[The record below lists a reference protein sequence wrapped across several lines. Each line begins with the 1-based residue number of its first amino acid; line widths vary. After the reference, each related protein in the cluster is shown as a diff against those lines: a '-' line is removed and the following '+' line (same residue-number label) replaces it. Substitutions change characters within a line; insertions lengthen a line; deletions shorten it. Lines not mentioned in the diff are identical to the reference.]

1 MKTQPTIG
9 PMATLRLYWQ
19 SALKFKKPMAL
30 VYGLMP
36 VAQIAE
42 ETISPLLIA
51 SILNKL
57 ASGRFDEL
65 TSEKVLPIIGIII
78 AIELFSHFLWIT
90 IVRIFWRWQE
100 NVMRDL
106 AERSS
111 DHLSTMSY
119 RFFSDRF
126 AGSLVNQVSKFSGS
140 FERLT
145 DSMTWNVYKLVIGAV
160 ATCVVLLPKAPIVV
174 AGIIGIATIYI
185 PTVWYFRKKQVPFN
199 KRWAQ
204 AETHRTGQLA
214 DYVSNIIAVKSFSNE
229 KLEKKLIRKRF
240 DEVFDRSMDTMH
252 LNMNQELVSGVIQR
266 SLNVFVIGFSIWL
279 ATTGRIEVGV
289 IYLSLEYTRAILRR
303 LWDLNSTF
311 RNITR
316 VFGDAHD
323 MTEILQITPEVK
335 DPVEPETPQITD
347 GAIAFNQVT
356 FRYEGDKSK
365 TKTKTLFNNLALDI
379 KPGEKIGLVG
389 PSGGGKTTITKLLLR
404 FMDIQDGSITID
416 GQDIAAISQQDL
428 RSYIAYVSQEPILFH
443 RSLYDNIRYGKLG
456 ATKHEVLAAARH
468 AHADEFIDSL
478 PEGYETLVGERG
490 VKLSGGQRQ
499 RIAIARAM
507 LKDAPILVLD
517 EATSALD
524 SESEVLIQDA
534 LWKLMESKTAL
545 VIAHRLSTIQKMDR
559 IIVLDKGSIVEQGT
573 HSELIN
579 QKGVYAK
586 LWAHQ
591 SGGFLED

>member
-1 MKTQPTIG
+1 MKTQNNVSPL
-9 PMATLRLYWQ
+9 ATLRLYWQ
-19 SALKFKKPMAL
+19 SAIKFKKSMVL
-30 VYGLMP
+30 IYGLMP

-42 ETISPLLIA
+42 ETISPILIA

-57 ASGRFDEL
+57 VAGSFADL
-65 TSEKVLPIIGIII
+65 TTEKVLPIIGIII
-78 AIELFSHFLWIT
+78 VIEIFSHLLWIY
-90 IVRIFWRWQE
+90 IVRTFWRWQE

-106 AERSS
+106 AVRSS

-126 AGSLVNQVSKFSGS
+126 AGSLVNQVNKFFGS
-140 FERLT
+140 YERLT
-145 DSMTWNVYKLVIGAV
+145 DAMTWNVYKLIIGTI
-160 ATCVVLLPKAPIVV
+160 ATCVVLAPKAPIVV
-174 AGIIGIATIYI
+174 IGIIGIAAIYI
-185 PTVWYFRKKQVPFN
+185 PTVWYFRKRQVPFN

-204 AETHRTGQLA
+204 AETKRTGQLA
-214 DYVSNIIAVKSFSNE
+214 DSIGNIIAVKSFSNE
-229 KLEKKLIRKRF
+229 ELEKQLIRKRF
-240 DEVFDRSMDTMH
+240 DTVFDRSIDTMNI
-252 LNMNQELVSGVIQR
+252 NMNQEMVSGLIQR
-266 SLNVFVIGFSIWL
+266 SLSVFVVGFSVWL
-279 ATTGRIEVGV
+279 ATTKRIEVGV
-289 IYLSLEYTRAILRR
+289 IYLSLEYTRSILRR

-311 RNITR
+311 RNVTR

-323 MTEILQITPEVK
+323 MTEILRIKPEVE
-335 DPVEPETPQITD
+335 DTARPEQPQITS
-347 GAIAFNQVT
+347 GHIRFNDVT
-356 FRYEGDKSK
+356 FRYDAHDTASK
-365 TKTKTLFNNLALDI
+365 PLFSNLQLDI

-404 FMDIQDGSITID
+404 FMDIQNGAITID
-416 GQDIAAISQQDL
+416 GQDITSITQQDL
-428 RSYIAYVSQEPILFH
+428 RSYIAYVSQEPVLFH

-456 ATKHEVLAAARH
+456 ATKEEVLTAAHH
-468 AHADEFIDSL
+468 AHADEFIENLS
-478 PEGYETLVGERG
+478 EGYETLVGERG

-507 LKDAPILVLD
+507 IKDAPILVLD

-559 IIVLDKGSIVEQGT
+559 IIVLDKGRIAEQGS
-573 HSELIN
+573 HAELVKN
-579 QKGVYAK
+579 KGVYAK